1 MAQTLEPKITLCPDC
16 KLRLE
21 GYQADIAAWRIS
33 QKEALHNAVR
43 DCDTDEY
50 TCFYPLG
57 FSKHGVV
64 FIAEEEIAR
73 RKAMRRAQEQGTG
86 SDLGTRVSA
95 NRTGRSAKC
104 LAERGAGLH
113 PLACR
118 PH

>member
-1 MAQTLEPKITLCPDC
+1 MAQTLEAKITLCPDC

-73 RKAMRRAQEQGTG
+73 RKATRR
-86 SDLGTRVSA
+86 L
-95 NRTGRSAKC
+95 
-104 LAERGAGLH
+104 
-113 PLACR
+113 
-118 PH
+118 